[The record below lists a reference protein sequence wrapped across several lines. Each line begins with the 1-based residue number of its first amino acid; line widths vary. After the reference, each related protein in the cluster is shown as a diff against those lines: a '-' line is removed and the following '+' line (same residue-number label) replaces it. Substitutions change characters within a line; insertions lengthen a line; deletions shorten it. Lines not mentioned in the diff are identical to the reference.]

1 MLCLQAQIFN
11 TLLIC
16 HYGWIEESVSVR
28 EKTRTR
34 LMGHSEPCVC
44 LFVLPSLLVPGLCG
58 KHLFYFI
65 LSLLTGQKLRPLSLI
80 LTLLSKTISI
90 AKIAF
95 ILLTTEPE
103 SEATCLRLM
112 QNTHV
117 SPTEAAKQVT
127 ISAIII

>member
-1 MLCLQAQIFN
+1 
-11 TLLIC
+11 
-16 HYGWIEESVSVR
+16 
-28 EKTRTR
+28 
-34 LMGHSEPCVC
+34 MGHSEPRVC

-58 KHLFYFI
+58 ETLI
-65 LSLLTGQKLRPLSLI
+65 LSLLTGQTLRPLSLI